1 MPILQDTNTEIVYSL
16 KVCMEPSYCHFMEN
30 TSCNMTGTNTCW
42 QWSSWGTGDGRHR
55 GMSVTYA
62 LPYSMLDSTDCHHIT
77 WITPALSLS
86 ISLSLS
92 PRQKVAQNQK
102 LAARSIEMFICKVRF
117 IERNN
122 DSVYQCENN
131 NDRTKRFH

>member
-1 MPILQDTNTEIVYSL
+1 MLSVEGLLMENCTSKPDVLILQDTNTEIVYSY

-42 QWSSWGTGDGRHR
+42 QWSSWGMGNGRHR

-62 LPYSMLDSTDCHHIT
+62 LPYSVLDSTDCHHIT

-86 ISLSLS
+86 
-92 PRQKVAQNQK
+92 PRQTAKSCAK
-102 LAARSIEMFICKVRF
+102 SITRCSIN
-117 IERNN
+117 RNVHLQG
-122 DSVYQCENN
+122 SIYWA
-131 NDRTKRFH
+131 K